1 MQTVLEVNLVVMSI
15 KLFIVF
21 SLSARGKYFFFC
33 THCKMT
39 TMNHSSN
46 PVKKATK
53 RRRNTK
59 CEEPTGSYP
68 RTHLRKTS
76 NNMQTTK
83 TDMYKFI
90 HGKKRNMSNLDPHH
104 GIAYVPVR

>member
-1 MQTVLEVNLVVMSI
+1 MT
-15 KLFIVF
+15 F
-21 SLSARGKYFFFC
+21 FFFC